1 MPGMRDSLSASD
13 NHLLG
18 SLPEP
23 VLARLRPVLEA
34 VQLEAGQVLY
44 EAGGRQSHMYFPLSA
59 IVSLQ
64 YVMRDGASAE
74 IAVVGHDG
82 VIGVALFMGGESTLS
97 RALVRGAGQALRMP
111 AALLKEEF
119 SRQGE
124 MQILL
129 LRYTQVL
136 LTQMAQSAVCNR
148 HHSIEQQLCRCLL
161 LSLDR
166 VRNTTLALTQEL
178 IANLLGV
185 RREGVSEA
193 AGRLQTQGV
202 IRYNRGSIK
211 VLDRARLE
219 ALCCECYAVVKRE
232 TERITAIQ

>member
-193 AGRLQTQGV
+193 AGRLQQQGV
-202 IRYNRGSIK
+202 IRYNRGSIV

>member
-193 AGRLQTQGV
+193 AGRLQQQGV

-219 ALCCECYAVVKRE
+219 AVCCECYAVVKRE

>member
-1 MPGMRDSLSASD
+1 MRDSLSASD
-13 NHLLG
+13 NHLLSG
-18 SLPEP
+18 LPEL
-23 VLARLRPVLEA
+23 VLARLRPALEA

-44 EAGGRQSHMYFPLSA
+44 EAGGRLSHMYFPLSA

-64 YVMRDGASAE
+64 YVMSDGASAE

-82 VIGVALFMGGESTLS
+82 VIGVALFMGGESTSS
-97 RALVRGAGQALRMP
+97 RALVRGAGQALRLP

-124 MQILL
+124 LQILL

-166 VRNTTLALTQEL
+166 ARNTTLALTQEL

-193 AGRLQTQGV
+193 AGRLQQQGV

-211 VLDRARLE
+211 VLERARLE

-232 TERITAIQ
+232 TDRITAIQ

>member
-1 MPGMRDSLSASD
+1 MRDSLSASD
-13 NHLLG
+13 NHLLA

-23 VLARLRPVLEA
+23 VLARLRPALEA

-44 EAGGRQSHMYFPLSA
+44 EAGGRLSHMYFPLSA

-82 VIGVALFMGGESTLS
+82 VIGVALFMGGESTAS
-97 RALVRGAGQALRMP
+97 RALVRGAGQALRLP

-124 MQILL
+124 LQILL

-193 AGRLQTQGV
+193 AGRLQQQGV
-202 IRYNRGSIK
+202 IRYNRGSIR

-232 TERITAIQ
+232 TERITAIE

>member
-1 MPGMRDSLSASD
+1 MRDRLSAGD

-18 SLPEP
+18 SLPGL
-23 VLARLRPVLEA
+23 VLARLTPALEA

-44 EAGGRQSHMYFPLSA
+44 EAGGRLTHMYFPLSA

-82 VIGVALFMGGESTLS
+82 VIGVTLFMGGESTSS
-97 RALVRGAGQALRMP
+97 RALVRGTGQALRLP

-124 MQILL
+124 LQILL
-129 LRYTQVL
+129 LRYAQVL
-136 LTQMAQSAVCNR
+136 LTQMAQSAACNR

-193 AGRLQTQGV
+193 AGRLQQQGV
-202 IRYNRGSIK
+202 IRYNRGSIV

-219 ALCCECYAVVKRE
+219 ALCCECYAVVKSE
-232 TERITAIQ
+232 TDRITAIQ

>member
-193 AGRLQTQGV
+193 AGRLQQQGV